1 MPKGGKG
8 STPQSSQFSQPMP
21 QYGGNYMGNM
31 GNMYGGGQ
39 MGMGGGRGGRR
50 FGNVGIPNVGTP
62 PAGKAGGFTNTS
74 PLRMPER
81 APMPSLM
88 DQYNSLNR
96 GVMPFQPLGI
106 RGYTP
111 QVYPMSQPTYDPFD
125 RGSYYKPRQEMSWI
139 QPPTIPPQIPNIP
152 AMPNIPNIPIGPIGG
167 GGFDFWDNRPY
178 VDFDPREALRNYMPP
193 SREQQ
198 QLGQQQQ
205 MARPIGQEQAQMAS
219 GDFSPFQPM
228 PAGENQGLQSL
239 ITKDILRNTN
249 PDRSDPSFNPAK
261 RRERPSMSYIEQ
273 QTAPM
278 GLSSLPNYVEP
289 VSGLTADTTSY
300 QQQLPF
306 ISKIP
311 ETISRPEPA
320 PIEPMPTPFGL
331 GIDQQIIEDN
341 PVLARRKRQ
350 RSALRAKRGGRSE
363 GGLVKFQEG
372 GVVDGGMQLEQ
383 EVIAAV
389 MGQHPNPDEVFKRY
403 IDAYGEEGLME
414 LLAVIEQMIPSDGR
428 MVEGAGDG
436 LSDSVPAM
444 IDGQQQA
451 ALSKDEYVIPADVV
465 AHAGNGSSDAGGKKF
480 DQLVSKVRQNRTGTP
495 VQPEAIELEEVAQ
508 EVMV

>member
-31 GNMYGGGQ
+31 GYMYGGGQ

-139 QPPTIPPQIPNIP
+139 QPPIIPPQIPNIP

-167 GGFDFWDNRPY
+167 GGFEFWDNRPY

-193 SREQQ
+193 SREQFDPNI
-198 QLGQQQQ
+198 
-205 MARPIGQEQAQMAS
+205 MTP
-219 GDFSPFQPM
+219 
-228 PAGENQGLQSL
+228 
-239 ITKDILRNTN
+239 TKDILRNTN
-249 PDRSDPSFNPAK
+249 PDRSDPSFN
-261 RRERPSMSYIEQ
+261 REIPSTNYIEQ

-306 ISKIP
+306 ISKVP
-311 ETISRPEPA
+311 ETISRPEPT
-320 PIEPMPTPFGL
+320 PIEPIPKPFGI
-331 GIDQQIIEDN
+331 GISEQTIEDN
-341 PVLARRKRQ
+341 PVLARRRRERAMA
-350 RSALRAKRGGRSE
+350 RSGGSLPRSSGVMAE

>member
-8 STPQSSQFSQPMP
+8 STPQPSQFSPMP

-62 PAGKAGGFTNTS
+62 PAGKAGGFTNAS

-139 QPPTIPPQIPNIP
+139 QPPIIPPQIPNIP

-193 SREQQ
+193 SREQFDPNIATGGAT
-198 QLGQQQQ
+198 L
-205 MARPIGQEQAQMAS
+205 MTP
-219 GDFSPFQPM
+219 
-228 PAGENQGLQSL
+228 
-239 ITKDILRNTN
+239 TKAILRNTN

-311 ETISRPEPA
+311 ETISRPEPT
-320 PIEPMPTPFGL
+320 PIEPIPKPFGI
-331 GIDQQIIEDN
+331 GISEQTIEDN
-341 PVLARRKRQ
+341 PVLARRRRERAMA
-350 RSALRAKRGGRSE
+350 RSGGSLPRSRGVMAE

>member
-8 STPQSSQFSQPMP
+8 ATPQSSQFSQPMP

-139 QPPTIPPQIPNIP
+139 QPPIIPPQIPNIP

-167 GGFDFWDNRPY
+167 GGFEFWDNRPY

-193 SREQQ
+193 SREQFDPNI
-198 QLGQQQQ
+198 
-205 MARPIGQEQAQMAS
+205 MTP
-219 GDFSPFQPM
+219 
-228 PAGENQGLQSL
+228 
-239 ITKDILRNTN
+239 TKDILRNTN
-249 PDRSDPSFNPAK
+249 PDRSDPSFN
-261 RRERPSMSYIEQ
+261 REIPSTNYIEQ

-300 QQQLPF
+300 QQQLPI
-306 ISKIP
+306 ISKVP
-311 ETISRPEPA
+311 ETISRPEPT
-320 PIEPMPTPFGL
+320 PIEPIPKPFGI
-331 GIDQQIIEDN
+331 GISEQTIEDN
-341 PVLARRKRQ
+341 PVLARRRRERAMA
-350 RSALRAKRGGRSE
+350 RSGGSLPRSSGVMAE

>member
-96 GVMPFQPLGI
+96 GVIPFQPLGI

-178 VDFDPREALRNYMPP
+178 VDFDPREALRSYMPP
-193 SREQQ
+193 SREQFDPNI
-198 QLGQQQQ
+198 
-205 MARPIGQEQAQMAS
+205 MTP
-219 GDFSPFQPM
+219 
-228 PAGENQGLQSL
+228 
-239 ITKDILRNTN
+239 TKDILRNTN
-249 PDRSDPSFNPAK
+249 PDRSDPSFN
-261 RRERPSMSYIEQ
+261 REIPSTNYIEQ

-306 ISKIP
+306 ISKVP
-311 ETISRPEPA
+311 ETISRPEPT
-320 PIEPMPTPFGL
+320 PIEPIPKPFGI
-331 GIDQQIIEDN
+331 GISEQTIEDN
-341 PVLARRKRQ
+341 PVLARRRRERAMA
-350 RSALRAKRGGRSE
+350 RSGGSLPRSSGVMAE

>member
-139 QPPTIPPQIPNIP
+139 QPPIIPPQIPNIP

-178 VDFDPREALRNYMPP
+178 VDFDPREALRSYMPP
-193 SREQQ
+193 SREQFDPNI
-198 QLGQQQQ
+198 
-205 MARPIGQEQAQMAS
+205 MTP
-219 GDFSPFQPM
+219 
-228 PAGENQGLQSL
+228 
-239 ITKDILRNTN
+239 TKDILRNTN
-249 PDRSDPSFNPAK
+249 PDRSDPSFN
-261 RRERPSMSYIEQ
+261 REIPSTNYIEQ

-306 ISKIP
+306 ISKVP
-311 ETISRPEPA
+311 ETISRPEPT
-320 PIEPMPTPFGL
+320 PIEPIPKPFGI
-331 GIDQQIIEDN
+331 GISEQTIEDN
-341 PVLARRKRQ
+341 PVLARRRRERAMA
-350 RSALRAKRGGRSE
+350 RSGGSLPRSSGVMAE

-414 LLAVIEQMIPSDGR
+414 LLAVIEQMIPSVGR

-451 ALSKDEYVIPADVV
+451 ALSKDEYGIPADVV

>member
-96 GVMPFQPLGI
+96 GVIPFQPLGI

-167 GGFDFWDNRPY
+167 GGFEFWDNRPY

-193 SREQQ
+193 SREQFDPNI
-198 QLGQQQQ
+198 
-205 MARPIGQEQAQMAS
+205 MTP
-219 GDFSPFQPM
+219 
-228 PAGENQGLQSL
+228 
-239 ITKDILRNTN
+239 TKDILRNTN
-249 PDRSDPSFNPAK
+249 PDRSDPSFN
-261 RRERPSMSYIEQ
+261 REIPSTNYIEQ

-306 ISKIP
+306 ISKVP
-311 ETISRPEPA
+311 ETISRPEPT
-320 PIEPMPTPFGL
+320 PIEPIPKPFGI
-331 GIDQQIIEDN
+331 GISEQTIEDN
-341 PVLARRKRQ
+341 PVLARRRRERAMA
-350 RSALRAKRGGRSE
+350 RSGGSLPRSSGVMAE

>member
-139 QPPTIPPQIPNIP
+139 QPPIIPPQIPNIP

-167 GGFDFWDNRPY
+167 GGFEFWDHRPY

-193 SREQQ
+193 SREQ
-198 QLGQQQQ
+198 
-205 MARPIGQEQAQMAS
+205 
-219 GDFSPFQPM
+219 F
-228 PAGENQGLQSL
+228 
-239 ITKDILRNTN
+239 
-249 PDRSDPSFNPAK
+249 
-261 RRERPSMSYIEQ
+261 
-273 QTAPM
+273 
-278 GLSSLPNYVEP
+278 
-289 VSGLTADTTSY
+289 
-300 QQQLPF
+300 
-306 ISKIP
+306 
-311 ETISRPEPA
+311 
-320 PIEPMPTPFGL
+320 
-331 GIDQQIIEDN
+331 
-341 PVLARRKRQ
+341 
-350 RSALRAKRGGRSE
+350 
-363 GGLVKFQEG
+363 
-372 GVVDGGMQLEQ
+372 LE
-383 EVIAAV
+383 I
-389 MGQHPNPDEVFKRY
+389 
-403 IDAYGEEGLME
+403 
-414 LLAVIEQMIPSDGR
+414 
-428 MVEGAGDG
+428 
-436 LSDSVPAM
+436 
-444 IDGQQQA
+444 
-451 ALSKDEYVIPADVV
+451 
-465 AHAGNGSSDAGGKKF
+465 
-480 DQLVSKVRQNRTGTP
+480 
-495 VQPEAIELEEVAQ
+495 
-508 EVMV
+508 

>member
-1 MPKGGKG
+1 
-8 STPQSSQFSQPMP
+8 
-21 QYGGNYMGNM
+21 
-31 GNMYGGGQ
+31 
-39 MGMGGGRGGRR
+39 
-50 FGNVGIPNVGTP
+50 
-62 PAGKAGGFTNTS
+62 
-74 PLRMPER
+74 
-81 APMPSLM
+81 
-88 DQYNSLNR
+88 
-96 GVMPFQPLGI
+96 
-106 RGYTP
+106 
-111 QVYPMSQPTYDPFD
+111 
-125 RGSYYKPRQEMSWI
+125 MSWI
-139 QPPTIPPQIPNIP
+139 KPPTIPPQIPNIP

-167 GGFDFWDNRPY
+167 GGFEFWDNRPY

-193 SREQQ
+193 SREQFDPNI
-198 QLGQQQQ
+198 
-205 MARPIGQEQAQMAS
+205 MTP
-219 GDFSPFQPM
+219 
-228 PAGENQGLQSL
+228 
-239 ITKDILRNTN
+239 TKDILRNTN
-249 PDRSDPSFNPAK
+249 PDRSDPSFN
-261 RRERPSMSYIEQ
+261 REIPSTNYIEQ

-306 ISKIP
+306 ISKVP
-311 ETISRPEPA
+311 ETISRPEPT
-320 PIEPMPTPFGL
+320 PIEPIPKPFGI
-331 GIDQQIIEDN
+331 GISEQTIEDN
-341 PVLARRKRQ
+341 PVLARRRRERAMA
-350 RSALRAKRGGRSE
+350 RSGGSLPRSSGVMAE

>member
-139 QPPTIPPQIPNIP
+139 QPPIIPPQIPNIP

-167 GGFDFWDNRPY
+167 GGFEFWDNRPY

-193 SREQQ
+193 SREQFDPNI
-198 QLGQQQQ
+198 
-205 MARPIGQEQAQMAS
+205 MTP
-219 GDFSPFQPM
+219 
-228 PAGENQGLQSL
+228 
-239 ITKDILRNTN
+239 TKDILRNTN
-249 PDRSDPSFNPAK
+249 PDRSDPSFN
-261 RRERPSMSYIEQ
+261 REIPSTNYIEQ

-306 ISKIP
+306 ISKVP
-311 ETISRPEPA
+311 ETISRPEPT
-320 PIEPMPTPFGL
+320 PIEPIPKPFGI
-331 GIDQQIIEDN
+331 GISEQTIEDN
-341 PVLARRKRQ
+341 PVLARRR
-350 RSALRAKRGGRSE
+350 REREMARRGGSVPMSMGDMAR

-372 GVVDGGMQLEQ
+372 GPVDGGMKLEQ

>member
-96 GVMPFQPLGI
+96 GVIPFQPLGI

-139 QPPTIPPQIPNIP
+139 QPPIIPPQIPNIP

-193 SREQQ
+193 SREQFDPNI
-198 QLGQQQQ
+198 
-205 MARPIGQEQAQMAS
+205 MTP
-219 GDFSPFQPM
+219 
-228 PAGENQGLQSL
+228 
-239 ITKDILRNTN
+239 TKDILRNTN
-249 PDRSDPSFNPAK
+249 PDRSDPSFN
-261 RRERPSMSYIEQ
+261 REIPSTNYIEQ

-306 ISKIP
+306 ISKVP
-311 ETISRPEPA
+311 ETISRPEPT
-320 PIEPMPTPFGL
+320 PIEPIPKPFGI
-331 GIDQQIIEDN
+331 GISEQTIEDN
-341 PVLARRKRQ
+341 PVLARRRRERAMA
-350 RSALRAKRGGRSE
+350 RSGGSLPRSSGVMAE